1 MGVIPEEKDKM
12 IAQLDAIFIRYGKRV
27 CVRPVNPCL
36 PVKIFCFQTAEAIP
50 PWQGNLEKF
59 RHGFSFF

>member
-1 MGVIPEEKDKM
+1 M
-12 IAQLDAIFIRYGKRV
+12 
-27 CVRPVNPCL
+27 NPCL

-59 RHGFSFF
+59 RHGFSFFCAKAQQPILAVGPLS